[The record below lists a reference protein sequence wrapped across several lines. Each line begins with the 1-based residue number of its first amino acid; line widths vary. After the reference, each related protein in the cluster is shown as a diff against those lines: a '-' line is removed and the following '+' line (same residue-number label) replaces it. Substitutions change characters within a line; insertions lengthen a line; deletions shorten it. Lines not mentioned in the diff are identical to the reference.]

1 MIQLQKAKSMC
12 LSKTVQN
19 KALLPLSDAAL
30 ISLRLLTPNLKNFT
44 PSPIKHKMTGKTW
57 KCGYNAGAAASQL
70 AAAKVT
76 WAVLAYLVKLSG
88 RNNYEMKRVLSN
100 QKISPDKLFD
110 LHFFAHPLG
119 QGKWVQVQF
128 PIKLKWEREST
139 NPIRIQSQ
147 FVFFLCVYRAAD
159 ELDCSL
165 SGALLL
171 YSLYRIFTLLYIS
184 DHSQRFCC
192 GWWLYFWLHP
202 EYSEWQYDSPE
213 GLAWLW
219 QSQQVKQ
226 DSCSTWHF
234 FARKLKMSIK
244 RGFFCANLGSSPNF
258 AYHSQPSIRQPVL
271 AFLSDPFCFLK

>member
-1 MIQLQKAKSMC
+1 MRWRGSCQTRKSAPTSC
-12 LSKTVQN
+12 STFIF
-19 KALLPLSDAAL
+19 LLIL
-30 ISLRLLTPNLKNFT
+30 
-44 PSPIKHKMTGKTW
+44 
-57 KCGYNAGAAASQL
+57 
-70 AAAKVT
+70 
-76 WAVLAYLVKLSG
+76 LVKA
-88 RNNYEMKRVLSN
+88 NEFKFNFQSN
-100 QKISPDKLFD
+100 SN
-110 LHFFAHPLG
+110 
-119 QGKWVQVQF
+119 
-128 PIKLKWEREST
+128 EREST

-171 YSLYRIFTLLYIS
+171 HSLYRIFTHLYIS

-226 DSCSTWHF
+226 DSCSTRHF